1 VAWLLFEIRLDLL
14 LKIDSRCTIPDSVSA
29 LSLNSTIA
37 KAVTASF
44 DEEVA
49 FVSTLVKSKSPNPYT
64 PQDSPL
70 HESVE
75 GDVPTLIFE
84 KLKSIGLSPRYL
96 GASRERANVVAEW
109 GEKRGRMGL
118 MLNGHMDT
126 IPPEGRDMISPYSG
140 AVRNG
145 RIYGIGSLDMK
156 ASLVAYIYA
165 VVALMKAGVKLKGK
179 LTLAFVVDEETGAC
193 SPYGTQYLLDQGCV
207 PKACFIGEHGS
218 QSVRIGQRGGYRF
231 KIVTRGEAVHT
242 GVSAWE
248 RGEVGHNAVVDMAR
262 IVDALQGLEI
272 PFKSSKMFETRKP
285 MFTFPTKMTGGV
297 AMNSVP
303 AYCEAFG
310 DVRLLPGNSDT
321 QVKILMVERL
331 QNLNIPYEIQ
341 DLIYVPAVEI
351 DPHDP
356 LVLSLQKV
364 AKDVLGYEPTANVSG
379 PASDGW
385 MMVKRDIPTIMGFG
399 PDGGG
404 EHGRGEWVDLESLQK
419 VTEIYA
425 RFIVDYLG

>member
-1 VAWLLFEIRLDLL
+1 VPVTNVNL
-14 LKIDSRCTIPDSVSA
+14 
-29 LSLNSTIA
+29 TIA
-37 KAVTASF
+37 KAVKASF
-44 DEEVA
+44 DEEIA
-49 FVSTLVKSKSPNPYT
+49 FLSSLVKSKSPNSYT
-64 PQDSPL
+64 IQDSPL
-70 HESVE
+70 HLPVE
-75 GDVPTLIFE
+75 GEVPTLIFE

-96 GASRERANVVAEW
+96 GASKERPNVVAEW

-145 RIYGIGSLDMK
+145 KIYGLGCLDMK

-165 VVALMKAGVKLKGK
+165 VRALMNANIKLKGK

-218 QSVRIGQRGGYRF
+218 QHVRTGQRGGYRF
-231 KIVTRGEAVHT
+231 KIVTKGEAVHT

-248 RGEVGHNAVVDMAR
+248 RGEAGHNAVVDMAK
-262 IVDALQGLEI
+262 IIDALQGLEI
-272 PFKSSKMFETRKP
+272 PFKPSRMFIDRKP
-285 MFTFPTKMTGGV
+285 VFTFPTKILGGV
-297 AMNSVP
+297 AMNVVP
-303 AYCEAFG
+303 ANCEAYG
-310 DVRLLPGNSDT
+310 DVRLLPGNSDA
-321 QVKILMVERL
+321 QVKMLMIERL
-331 QNLNIPYEIQ
+331 QKLNVPYEIQ

-356 LVLSLQKV
+356 LVLSLQKT
-364 AKDVLGYEPTANVSG
+364 AKAVLGYEPTTKVSG
-379 PASDGW
+379 PATDGW

-419 VTEIYA
+419 ITEIYA

>member
-1 VAWLLFEIRLDLL
+1 VPATNVNL
-14 LKIDSRCTIPDSVSA
+14 
-29 LSLNSTIA
+29 TIA
-37 KAVTASF
+37 KAVKASF
-44 DEEVA
+44 EEEVS
-49 FVSTLVKSKSPNPYT
+49 FLSNLVKSKSPNHYT

-75 GDVPTLIFE
+75 GEVPTLIFE
-84 KLKSIGLSPRYL
+84 KLKSIGLSPRFL
-96 GASRERANVVAEW
+96 GASKERPNVVAEW

-145 RIYGIGSLDMK
+145 KIYGLGALDMK

-165 VVALMKAGVKLKGK
+165 VKALITANVKLKGK

-193 SPYGTQYLLDQGCV
+193 SPLGTQYLLDQGCV

-218 QSVRIGQRGGYRF
+218 QYIRTAQRGGYRF
-231 KIVTRGEAVHT
+231 KIVTKGVAIHT

-248 RGEVGHNAVVDMAR
+248 KGETGHNAVVDMAR
-262 IVDALQGLEI
+262 IIDALQGVEI
-272 PFKSSKMFETRKP
+272 PFKPSKMFETRRP
-285 MFTFPTKMTGGV
+285 MFTFPTKISGGV
-297 AMNSVP
+297 AMNVVP
-303 AYCEAFG
+303 SFCEAYG
-310 DVRLLPGNSDT
+310 DVRLLPGNSDA
-321 QVKILMVERL
+321 QVKMLMIERL
-331 QNLNIPYEIQ
+331 QKLNIPYEIQ
-341 DLIYVPAVEI
+341 DLIFVPAVEI
-351 DPHDP
+351 DSHDP
-356 LVLSLQKV
+356 LVLSLQKA
-364 AKDVLGYEPTANVSG
+364 AKAVLGYEPPTKVSG
-379 PASDGW
+379 PATDGW

-404 EHGRGEWVDLESLQK
+404 EHGKGEWVDIESLQK
-419 VTEIYA
+419 ITEVYA

>member
-1 VAWLLFEIRLDLL
+1 VPV
-14 LKIDSRCTIPDSVSA
+14 TNV
-29 LSLNSTIA
+29 NSTIA
-37 KAVTASF
+37 RAVKESF
-44 DEEVA
+44 DEEIA
-49 FVSTLVKSKSPNPYT
+49 FLSSLVKSKSPNPYT
-64 PQDSPL
+64 AQDSPL

-84 KLKSIGLSPRYL
+84 KLKSIGLLPRYL
-96 GASRERANVVAEW
+96 GASKERPNVVAEW

-126 IPPEGRDMISPYSG
+126 ILPEGRDMISPYSG

-145 RIYGIGSLDMK
+145 RIYGIGSIDMK
-156 ASLVAYIYA
+156 ASLAAYIFA
-165 VVALMKAGVKLKGK
+165 VKALIAAKVKIKGK
-179 LTLAFVVDEETGAC
+179 LTLAFVVDEESGAC

-218 QSVRIGQRGGYRF
+218 QHIRTGQRGGYRF
-231 KIVTRGEAVHT
+231 KIVTKGEAVHT

-248 RGEVGHNAVVDMAR
+248 RGEVGHNAVVDMAK
-262 IVDALQGLEI
+262 IIDALQGLEI
-272 PFKSSKMFETRKP
+272 PFKSSRMFEGRKP
-285 MFTFPTKMTGGV
+285 VFTFPTKISGGV
-297 AMNSVP
+297 AMNVVP
-303 AYCEAFG
+303 ASCEAYG
-310 DVRLLPGNSDT
+310 DVRLLPGNSES
-321 QVKILMVERL
+321 QVKILMIERL
-331 QNLNIPYEIQ
+331 QKLGIPYEIQ

-351 DPHDP
+351 DVHDP
-356 LVLSLQKV
+356 LVLSLQKT
-364 AKDVLGYEPTANVSG
+364 AKAVLGFEPDTKVSG
-379 PASDGW
+379 PATDGW

-419 VTEIYA
+419 ITEVYA

>member
-1 VAWLLFEIRLDLL
+1 VPATNI
-14 LKIDSRCTIPDSVSA
+14 S
-29 LSLNSTIA
+29 STIA
-37 KAVTASF
+37 RSVKASF
-44 DEEVA
+44 DEEIA
-49 FVSTLVKSKSPNPYT
+49 FLSSLVKSKSVNPHT

-75 GDVPTLIFE
+75 GEVPTLIFE
-84 KLKSIGLSPRYL
+84 ELKKIGLSPRYL
-96 GASRERANVVAEW
+96 GASKERPNVVAEW

-126 IPPEGRDMISPYSG
+126 VPPEGRDTISPFSG

-145 RIYGIGSLDMK
+145 KIYGLGSLDMK
-156 ASLVAYIYA
+156 ASLAAYIFA
-165 VVALMKAGVKLKGK
+165 VKALITAGVKIKGK

-193 SPYGTQYLLDQGCV
+193 SPYGTQYLIDQGCV

-218 QSVRIGQRGGYRF
+218 KYVRTAQRGGYRF
-231 KIVTRGEAVHT
+231 KIVTKGQAVHT

-248 RGEVGHNAVVDMAR
+248 RGEEGHNAVVDMAK
-262 IVDALQGLEI
+262 IIEVLQGLEI
-272 PFKSSKMFETRKP
+272 PYKQSKMFEGRKP
-285 MFTFPTKMTGGV
+285 MFTFPTKITGGV
-297 AMNSVP
+297 AMNMVP
-303 AYCEAFG
+303 AVCEAYG
-310 DVRLLPGNSDT
+310 DVRLLPGNSDA
-321 QVKILMVERL
+321 QVKILMIERL
-331 QNLNIPYEIQ
+331 QKLGIPYEIQ

-356 LVLSLQKV
+356 MVLSLQKV
-364 AKDVLGYEPTANVSG
+364 AKSVLGYIPEAKVSG
-379 PASDGW
+379 PATDGW

-419 VTEIYA
+419 ITEVYA
-425 RFIVDYLG
+425 KFIVDYLG

>member
-1 VAWLLFEIRLDLL
+1 M
-14 LKIDSRCTIPDSVSA
+14 PVS
-29 LSLNSTIA
+29 NVNTTIA
-37 KAVTASF
+37 RAVKASF

-49 FVSTLVKSKSPNPYT
+49 FVSSLIKAKSPNPYN
-64 PQDSPL
+64 PQTSPL

-96 GASRERANVVAEW
+96 GASKERPNVVAEW

-126 IPPEGRDMISPYSG
+126 VQPEGRDLVAPYSG
-140 AVRNG
+140 VVRNG
-145 RIYGIGSLDMK
+145 KIYGLGSLDMK
-156 ASLVAYIYA
+156 ASLAAYIYA
-165 VVALMKAGVKLKGK
+165 VAALKKAEVKLKGK

-218 QSVRIGQRGGYRF
+218 KYVRTGQRGTYRF
-231 KIVTRGEAVHT
+231 KIVTKGEAVHT

-248 RGEVGHNAVVDMAR
+248 RNEAGHNAVVDMAK
-262 IVDALQGLEI
+262 IIDALQGLEI
-272 PFKSSKMFETRKP
+272 PYKTSRMFVDRKP
-285 MFTFPTKMTGGV
+285 VFTFPTKISGGA
-297 AMNSVP
+297 AMNIVP
-303 AYCEAFG
+303 ASCEAYG
-310 DVRLLPGNSDT
+310 DVRLLPGNSDS
-321 QVKILMVERL
+321 QVKLLIIERL
-331 QNLNIPYEIQ
+331 QKLGVPYVIE

-351 DPHDP
+351 DAHDP
-356 LVLSLQKV
+356 LVISLQKV
-364 AKDVLGYEPTANVSG
+364 VKAVLGFEPPAKISG
-379 PASDGW
+379 PATDGW

-404 EHGRGEWVDLESLQK
+404 EHGRGEWVDLESLRQ

-425 RFIVDYLG
+425 RFIVDYLT

>member
-1 VAWLLFEIRLDLL
+1 M
-14 LKIDSRCTIPDSVSA
+14 SVTTV
-29 LSLNSTIA
+29 NSIIA
-37 KAVTASF
+37 KAVKTSF

-49 FVSTLVKSKSPNPYT
+49 FVSNLVKTKSPNPHT
-64 PQDSPL
+64 PQDTPL

-75 GDVPTLIFE
+75 GEVPTLIFE
-84 KLKSIGLSPRYL
+84 KLKSIGLMPRYL
-96 GASRERANVVAEW
+96 GASKERPNVVAEW

-140 AVRNG
+140 VVRNG
-145 RIYGIGSLDMK
+145 KLYGLGSLDMK
-156 ASLVAYIYA
+156 ASLAAYIYA
-165 VVALMKAGVKLKGK
+165 VKALITAKVKLKGK

-207 PKACFIGEHGS
+207 PKACFIGEHGN
-218 QSVRIGQRGGYRF
+218 QYVRTGQRGAYRF
-231 KIVTRGEAVHT
+231 KILTRGEAVHT

-248 RGEVGHNAVVDMAR
+248 RGEKGHNAVVDMAR
-262 IVDALQGLEI
+262 IIDALQGIEI
-272 PFKSSKMFETRKP
+272 PFKQSRMFADRKP
-285 MFTFPTKMTGGV
+285 MFTFPTKISGGV
-297 AMNSVP
+297 SINVVP
-303 AYCEAFG
+303 AICEAYG
-310 DVRLLPGNSDT
+310 DVRLLPGNSEA
-321 QVKILMVERL
+321 QVKILMIERL
-331 QNLNIPYEIQ
+331 QKLGIPYEIQ

-364 AKDVLGYEPTANVSG
+364 AKAVLGYEPPAKVSG
-379 PASDGW
+379 PGTDGW

-399 PDGGG
+399 PNGGG
-404 EHGRGEWVDLESLQK
+404 EHGRGEWVDLASLQQI
-419 VTEIYA
+419 TEVYA

>member
-1 VAWLLFEIRLDLL
+1 M
-14 LKIDSRCTIPDSVSA
+14 PG
-29 LSLNSTIA
+29 LNVNNTIA
-37 KAVTASF
+37 RAVKASF

-49 FVSTLVKSKSPNPYT
+49 FISSLIKAKSPNPYT
-64 PQDSPL
+64 PQTSPL

-96 GASRERANVVAEW
+96 GASKERPNVVAEW

-126 IPPEGRDMISPYSG
+126 VQPEGRDLVAPYSG

-145 RIYGIGSLDMK
+145 KIYGLGSLDMK
-156 ASLVAYIYA
+156 ASLGAYIFA
-165 VVALMKAGVKLKGK
+165 VAALKKAGVKLRGK

-193 SPYGTQYLLDQGCV
+193 SPYGTQYLIDQGCM

-218 QSVRIGQRGGYRF
+218 KYVRTGQRGTYRF
-231 KIVTRGEAVHT
+231 KIVTKGEAVHT

-248 RGEVGHNAVVDMAR
+248 KKEAGHNAVVDMAR
-262 IVDALQGLEI
+262 IIEALQGLEI
-272 PFKSSKMFETRKP
+272 PFKPSRMFVDRKP
-285 MFTFPTKMTGGV
+285 VFTFPTKISGG
-297 AMNSVP
+297 ASINIVP
-303 AYCEAFG
+303 AKCEAYG
-310 DVRLLPGNSDT
+310 DVRLLPGNSDA
-321 QVKILMVERL
+321 QVKLLMIERL
-331 QNLNIPYEIQ
+331 QKLGVPYVIE

-351 DPHDP
+351 DAHDP
-356 LVLSLQKV
+356 VVLSLQKA
-364 AKDVLGYEPTANVSG
+364 AKAVLGYEPPAKISG
-379 PASDGW
+379 PATDGW
-385 MMVKRDIPTIMGFG
+385 MLVKRDIPTIMGFG

-404 EHGRGEWVDLESLQK
+404 EHGRGEWVDLESLRK
-419 VTEIYA
+419 ITEVYA